1 MGLLAA
7 DLLEFVKSW
16 IVATEIALMNDHE
29 LWGAVGGMLIPFV
42 HVGLRMLP
50 HHQLVLRSPEPL
62 RLASAEKNCSVCAM
76 SLMPSCLALGPPK
89 AWRVDEVSR
98 KHK

>member
-1 MGLLAA
+1 MGPLAA
-7 DLLEFVKSW
+7 DLFEFLKSW
-16 IVATEIALMNDHE
+16 IVNTEIALMIYHE
-29 LWGAVGGMLIPFV
+29 LWGAVSGLLIPFV

-62 RLASAEKNCSVCAM
+62 RLASAERNFSVCAM
-76 SLMPSCLALGPPK
+76 SLMLSCLALGQLK
-89 AWRVDEVSR
+89 AWRADEVSR